1 MTAIYS
7 ILLLLLAVGPVYL
20 AWSRGDTI
28 LNSLDS
34 RRRRRRMM
42 ARLRSTRRLPVRE
55 DVLQRLMKGDA
66 RLDQLEQQIADS
78 LQQLSRLPHPSTSNR
93 LVDAAKV
100 VQSMEAPLLT
110 RESHFNTYLDAA
122 WLQSET
128 IDVLD
133 REIELLR
140 EVAGLSRDWPDL
152 EAAGEKPS
160 EAETP
165 AAEKLK
171 NSLREVARRRQSLDQ
186 RLRSIGNE
194 EPGRQPS

>member
-1 MTAIYS
+1 
-7 ILLLLLAVGPVYL
+7 
-20 AWSRGDTI
+20 
-28 LNSLDS
+28 
-34 RRRRRRMM
+34 M

-128 IDVLD
+128 IDLLTG
-133 REIELLR
+133 EIDLLKQMAEIPSQTPVPR
-140 EVAGLSRDWPDL
+140 SAPATSASERLLQNL
-152 EAAGEKPS
+152 EQARKKRVSIDYKLNNLGSKTKS
-160 EAETP
+160 P
-165 AAEKLK
+165 ATTGTRFDTTLE
-171 NSLREVARRRQSLDQ
+171 
-186 RLRSIGNE
+186 
-194 EPGRQPS
+194 